1 MRWLASDFMQLNEC
15 TYGRMVITA
24 DKKIGHVVGVTYNV
38 GIALT
43 GGMSNDELF
52 ERTIPLVKFADGER
66 GIHHGNIEPFR
77 G

>member
-1 MRWLASDFMQLNEC
+1 MQLHEC
-15 TYGRMVITA
+15 TYGRMVITE

-38 GIALT
+38 NIALT
-43 GGMSNDELF
+43 GGMSADDLF